1 MLGIAQNAVS
11 KVTSAV
17 TSTVHHIEGELSLFT
32 MSDHKILEL
41 IYTSHVHEDDS
52 FDVDSLFLVTEN
64 IIKRSTQIVDNIV
77 QVYQYAT
84 RSCTVFHQQSVSN

>member
-1 MLGIAQNAVS
+1 MLGIAQNAVN

-17 TSTVHHIEGELSLFT
+17 TSTVNHIEGELSLFT
-32 MSDHKILEL
+32 MSDNKILEL

-84 RSCTVFHQQSVSN
+84 RSYVHSFSPTKY